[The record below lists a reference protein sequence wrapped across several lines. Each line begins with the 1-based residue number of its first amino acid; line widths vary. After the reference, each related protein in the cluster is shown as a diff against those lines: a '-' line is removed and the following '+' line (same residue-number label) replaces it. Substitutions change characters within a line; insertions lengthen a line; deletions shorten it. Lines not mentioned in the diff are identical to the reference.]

1 MYSEEGMEMNRD
13 ELNVLSDQEL
23 LELEDRL
30 LLERE
35 SDTQFRVKHTGGRF
49 IIIVLSILIWLV
61 LKMIFIKLTGS
72 LTQEM
77 RGIVSV
83 IVFFVTLFLSVIIS
97 QAIWNR
103 IGISARFFLRNAL
116 HYWPVVMY
124 LVIGVISYVKIVS
137 V

>member
-1 MYSEEGMEMNRD
+1 MNID

-35 SDTQFRVKHTGGRF
+35 SDTQLRVRHTGGRF
-49 IIIVLSILIWLV
+49 IIVVLSILIWLV
-61 LKMIFIKLTGS
+61 LKIIFIKMTGS
-72 LTQEM
+72 LTQEV
-77 RGIVSV
+77 RGIVSIV
-83 IVFFVTLFLSVIIS
+83 IFFVTLFLSVVIS

-124 LVIGVISYVKIVS
+124 FAIGVTSYIKFVS